1 LNFRFN
7 ENKSLLSILLV
18 ALLISVI
25 PSTMRL
31 GAPIRVMANK
41 LPSFD
46 SKQSVSSSDNA
57 GSSSSDNAGSSS
69 SDSIPAPPAS
79 ESASSS
85 NNQQVPIHP
94 LCPPG
99 QVREPNGGCIPGPL
113 GFGGFLAHNSSNQL
127 ATAVKPLDCPQGQ
140 TREPNGKCVDFSS
153 P

>member
-1 LNFRFN
+1 LNFRFY

-57 GSSSSDNAGSSS
+57 GSSSSS
-69 SDSIPAPPAS
+69 SDSIPAPPTS
-79 ESASSS
+79 KGTSSS

-99 QVREPNGGCIPGPL
+99 QVREPDGRCVPGPL
-113 GFGGFLAHNSSNQL
+113 GFATNGGFLAHNSSNQL
-127 ATAVKPLDCPQGQ
+127 ATAVKPLDCPEGQ

>member
-25 PSTMRL
+25 PSTIRL
-31 GAPIRVMANK
+31 DAPIRVMANK

-57 GSSSSDNAGSSS
+57 GSS

-99 QVREPNGGCIPGPL
+99 QVREPDGGCVPGPL
-113 GFGGFLAHNSSNQL
+113 GFGGFLAHNSSNKL